1 MRYYL
6 QLPGTELALLLG
18 LITISEDQAEK
29 LRAADYPSRTHEGL
43 YGPFEIFY
51 LDREVGHV

>member
-18 LITISEDQAEK
+18 LITISEGQAEK
-29 LRAADYPSRTHEGL
+29 LRAADYPSRTHEGPH
-43 YGPFEIFY
+43 GPFEIFY